1 MSRSRGFEPP
11 KKNFIDRV
19 VEYVAPVKAQAR
31 FAARTRLALVGQWVA
46 GRTDRRA
53 TMNWI
58 PYGGSADNDTAFDLR
73 IARGRTRDMA
83 RNQPLALGA
92 VNTVVTNVA
101 GTGLVMRS
109 VIDHAT
115 LGMDEDE
122 AQEWQNKTERE
133 FRLWAENPNSCDATR
148 THDFYGLQAL
158 ALRSALDSGD
168 VFATLPMISRV
179 GSPYETKVQL
189 IEADRVV
196 NKDYL
201 PDTNLRVQGV
211 ECDQNGAP
219 IKYHIL
225 RSHPGG
231 IMPLPL
237 VWDVVPAFG
246 TKTGRRNVIHLFEK
260 LRPGQSR
267 GMPYLAPVVETL
279 KQLSDYTSAEIT
291 AAVVSAMFTV
301 FITSDNN
308 AGIDTGDGTSPTAS
322 LPGANLQMAPGAILD
337 LAPGEK
343 PEFANPQRPST
354 AFDPFVLAMLRQVGV
369 ALQLPFEVLIKHF
382 TASYSAARAALL
394 EAWRFY
400 KGRRAWLAQQF
411 CQPIFEAWLEE
422 AVALGT
428 IEAPGF
434 FDDPRIRAAY
444 CGTDWIGDSPGQIDP
459 QKEVDAQKGLLE
471 LNLTT
476 RTDAC
481 IALTGGDWNSIV
493 QRRAREEQRLNDL
506 GLTTV
511 YAPMAPAN
519 VNAPVPGNGAP
530 GSAAPAGKPGQ
541 PANNDGG
548 DKEQSDAP
556 ADDDASDLEGA

>member
-1 MSRSRGFEPP
+1 M
-11 KKNFIDRV
+11 
-19 VEYVAPVKAQAR
+19 
-31 FAARTRLALVGQWVA
+31 ALVGQWAA

-73 IARGRTRDMA
+73 VARGRTRDMA

-109 VIDHAT
+109 VIDYGT
-115 LGMDEDE
+115 LGIEEDA

-133 FRLWAENPNSCDATR
+133 FRLWAENPNACDSTR
-148 THDFYGLQAL
+148 THDFYSLQAL
-158 ALRSALDSGD
+158 ALRAALDSGD
-168 VFATLPMISRV
+168 VFATLPMIKRP
-179 GSPYETKVQL
+179 GTPYETKVQL

-211 ECDQNGAP
+211 ECDESGAP
-219 IKYHIL
+219 VRYHIL
-225 RSHPGG
+225 RTHPGG

-237 VWDVVPAFG
+237 VWDLVPAFG
-246 TKTGRRNVIHLFEK
+246 SKTGRRNVIHLFEK

-267 GMPYLAPVVETL
+267 GMPYLAPVVELL
-279 KQLSDYTSAEIT
+279 KQLSDYTHAEIT
-291 AAVVSAMFTV
+291 AAVVSSMFTV
-301 FITSDNN
+301 FVTSQNN
-308 AGIDTGDGTSPTAS
+308 GGIDTGDGTSPTSS
-322 LPGANLQMAPGAILD
+322 LPGSDLNMAAGAILD
-337 LAPGEK
+337 LAAGEDVK
-343 PEFANPQRPST
+343 FANPSRPNT
-354 AFDPFVLAMLRQVGV
+354 AFDGFVLATLRQVGV
-369 ALQLPFEVLIKHF
+369 ALQLPFEVLVKHF

-411 CQPIFEAWLEE
+411 CQPIYEAWLEE
-422 AVALGT
+422 AVALG
-428 IEAPGF
+428 IIDAPGF

-444 CGTDWIGDSPGQIDP
+444 CGSEWIGDSPGQIDP

-476 RTDAC
+476 HSDA
-481 IALTGGDWNSIV
+481 AVTLTGADWNSIV
-493 QRRAREEQRLNDL
+493 ERRAREEKKMADL

-511 YAPMAPAN
+511 YAPLTPAN
-519 VNAPVPGNGAP
+519 VNAPVSGNGKGGNGAP
-530 GSAAPAGKPGQ
+530 GGQ
-541 PANNDGG
+541 QQPTNDGG
-548 DKEQSDAP
+548 DKESDDAP
-556 ADDDASDLEGA
+556 ADDDASDLESA

>member
-1 MSRSRGFEPP
+1 M
-11 KKNFIDRV
+11 

-31 FAARTRLALVGQWVA
+31 FAARARMALVGQWVA

-73 IARGRTRDMA
+73 VARGRTRDMA

-101 GTGLVMRS
+101 GTGLVLRS

-115 LGMDEDE
+115 LGMDEDR
-122 AQEWQNKTERE
+122 AQVWQNKTERE
-133 FRLWAENPNSCDATR
+133 FRLWAENPNACDATR
-148 THDFYGLQAL
+148 THDFYGLQSL

-168 VFATLPMISRV
+168 VFATLPMIARP
-179 GSPYETKVQL
+179 GTPYETKVQL

-201 PDTNLRVQGV
+201 PDTNNRVQGV
-211 ECDQNGAP
+211 ECDDNGAP

-225 RSHPGG
+225 RNHPGG
-231 IMPLPL
+231 IMPMPL
-237 VWDVVPAFG
+237 VWDVIPAFG
-246 TKTGRRNVIHLFEK
+246 SRTGRRNVIHLFDK

-267 GMPYLAPVVETL
+267 GMPYLAPVVEAL
-279 KQLSDYTSAEIT
+279 KQLSDYTHAEIT
-291 AAVVSAMFTV
+291 AAVVSSMFTV
-301 FITSDNN
+301 FVTSQNN
-308 AGIDTGDGTSPTAS
+308 GGLDTGDGTSPTAS
-322 LPGANLQMAPGAILD
+322 QPGSSLNMAAGAILD
-337 LAPGEK
+337 LAAGEDVK
-343 PEFANPQRPST
+343 FANPARPST
-354 AFDPFVLAMLRQVGV
+354 AFDPFVLAVLRQVGV
-369 ALQLPFEVLIKHF
+369 ALQLPFEVLVKHF

-411 CQPIFEAWLEE
+411 CQPIYEAWLEE

-428 IEAPGF
+428 IDAPGF

-444 CGTDWIGDSPGQIDP
+444 CGADWIGDSPGQIDP

-476 RTDAC
+476 HQDAC
-481 IALTGGDWNSIV
+481 VALTGANWDSIV
-493 QRRAREEQRLNDL
+493 QRRAREEQKLDEL

-511 YAPMAPAN
+511 YAPLANAN
-519 VNAPVPGNGAP
+519 VTAPVPGNGAP
-530 GSAAPAGKPGQ
+530 GGGAPANQPGKP
-541 PANNDGG
+541 ANSGGG
-548 DKEQSDAP
+548 DKEDSDAP
-556 ADDDASDLEGA
+556 SDDDASDLESA